1 MAIYIFYVYAYLRE
15 DGTPYYIGK
24 GKGNRAFGKHRNGK
38 VPVPKDKSK
47 IVFIFEELSEQ
58 DAFALEC
65 ILIKYHGRKDL
76 GGILL
81 NLTNGG
87 EGTSGRIFSE
97 EEKLNRRGK
106 PSPNKGKVFGPPTKE
121 TEQKRLQ
128 SLKSYYENGGKAPNT
143 GKKQSKE
150 SNTKRS
156 EALKDKN
163 KSLSHRERLR
173 AIAKSRYKIKKE
185 DGSWTWGYK
194 DTLLTQKY
202 LPSNE

>member
-38 VPVPKDKSK
+38 IPVPKDKSK
-47 IVFIFEELSEQ
+47 IIFIFEELSEQ

-65 ILIKYHGRKDL
+65 LLIKYHGRKDF

-97 EEKLNRRGK
+97 EEKHNRRGK
-106 PSPNKGKVFGPPTKE
+106 PNPNEGKVFGPPTKE
-121 TEQKRLQ
+121 TERKRLQ
-128 SLKSYYENGGKAPNT
+128 SLKNYYENGGKAPNT
-143 GKKQSKE
+143 GKKMSDDQKNKIS
-150 SNTKRS
+150 
-156 EALKDKN
+156 LKLKGIA
-163 KSLSHRERLR
+163 KSLSHNNKIRD
-173 AIAKSRYKIKKE
+173 IAKTRCKIKKE
-185 DGSWTWGYK
+185 DGSWTWGYRDK
-194 DTLLTQKY
+194 
-202 LPSNE
+202 LPS